1 MKNLN
6 MKRSLFALAP
16 VAAGCAVLLVSTGSA
31 FAQASTDP
39 SLGTVTVT
47 GIRAAIESAI
57 AVKKGS
63 DNIVEVVS
71 SEDLGK
77 LPDNSIAESISRL
90 PGVSAQRNRTT
101 GKASDVSVRG
111 MSPDFNG
118 ALLNG
123 REQATAGDARGASFD
138 QFPSELLSSVL
149 IYKTPDAALL
159 GQGLASTIDMR
170 TVRPLDYKTR
180 VISANYRKQRTG
192 VSTDQ
197 DEGAGNRKSFSY
209 VDQFMD
215 RTVGVALGFTQ
226 MKEEGAASSSPNNW
240 GGWNFDRTFNGQT
253 AKVPGGFGGDIS
265 QTNQE
270 RKGLMGVLQFK
281 PTANFESTLDYF
293 SSKGSTFNKATGLE
307 ANVAANCPGDLSNF
321 CYDKPSVL
329 TAATIANGY
338 VVNGTIDNW
347 KGSIR
352 NHIYGESDEFESYGW
367 NNKFTLGDWKS
378 VVDYGHSK
386 SLRIGGRLE
395 TTAGLPGN
403 AAEGSLSWTGYTSG
417 GAFPKFS
424 SSVNYAD
431 ASIIKLTDVFGW
443 SGDNQNGTVR
453 IRAED
458 TPQAGYVAQP
468 TVEDKLDTLRLSTK
482 TSWSWGPVA
491 AVELGINFSDRAK
504 KQDANEGRLV
514 IKGSTD
520 PYAGATI
527 PGSTVVT
534 SVSGIPIL
542 SWNPAGSVGT
552 IYDVAA
558 KVDAPIWAKIWTVK
572 EKVTTSFV
580 KADLDGDL
588 FGLPY
593 VGNVGMQW
601 VNTDQ
606 SSNGF
611 QQDKG
616 TCSGNTAT
624 SCPASAVTAGST
636 YNDFNPSLNMSF
648 NLGGDQV
655 LRVGMA
661 RVMARANMSDMR
673 PGFSF
678 GVDSSAGSTPILKG
692 DGGNINLEPFRAN
705 SFDLSYE
712 KYFGKKGYFSAAAF
726 YKNLN
731 SYVYKIGQTF
741 DFSPYVTAQTVLP
754 ASGSK
759 IGLLTVPR
767 NGEGGKIQGY
777 ELALSVPFSMWAS
790 WANGFGAQLNFS
802 STDSAVTL
810 PSASFATNG
819 GAGNTSTLPM
829 PGLSKQVT
837 NVKFYYE
844 ADGWQVAASQR
855 RRSDFL
861 GSVIDISND
870 QRAFTYVR
878 GEAVTDLQVGY
889 EFNSGY
895 LKGLSLLLQAN
906 NVNNSV
912 FEQYDPKTGET
923 SQLTQYGKSYLMG
936 VNYKF

>member
-1 MKNLN
+1 MKNFKT
-6 MKRSLFALAP
+6 KRSLFALAP
-16 VAAGCAVLLVSTGSA
+16 VAAGCAVLLVSTSSVYAQDANLGS
-31 FAQASTDP
+31 
-39 SLGTVTVT
+39 VTVT

-63 DNIVEVVS
+63 DNIVEAVS

-118 ALLNG
+118 TLLNG

-180 VISANYRKQRTG
+180 VLSANYRKQRTG

-197 DEGAGNRKSFSY
+197 DEGSGTRKSFSY

-215 RTVGVALGFTQ
+215 RTIGVALGFTQ
-226 MKEEGAASSSPNNW
+226 MKEEGAASGNPNNW
-240 GGWNFDRTFNGQT
+240 GGWSITRQFNGQDV
-253 AKVPGGFGGDIS
+253 KIPGGMGGDIS
-265 QTNQE
+265 QTDQE
-270 RKGLMGVLQFK
+270 RKGVMAVLQFK
-281 PTANFESTLDYF
+281 PSANFESTIDFF
-293 SSKGSTFNKATGLE
+293 SSKGSTFQKATGIE
-307 ANVAANCPGDLSNF
+307 ANVGANCPGELSNF
-321 CYDKPSVL
+321 CYDAPSVI
-329 TAATIANGY
+329 TAAT
-338 VVNGTIDNW
+338 VVNGRAESGTINNW
-347 KGSIR
+347 KGVVR
-352 NHIYGESDEFESYGW
+352 NHTYGESDEFESYGW
-367 NNKFTLGDWKS
+367 NNKFTLGNWKS
-378 VVDYGHSK
+378 TVDYGHSK
-386 SLRIGGRLE
+386 SLRVGGRLE
-395 TTAGLPGN
+395 TTAGLPGSGTGGN
-403 AAEGSLSWTGYTSG
+403 LSWTGYTSD
-417 GAFPKFS
+417 GAFPKFT

-431 ASIIKLTDVFGW
+431 ASVIKLTDVFGW
-443 SGDNQNGTVR
+443 SGNTDSNGNVILDAKT
-453 IRAED
+453 
-458 TPQAGYVAQP
+458 TPQAGYAAQP

-482 TSWSWGPVA
+482 TAWTAGPVA
-491 AVELGINFSDRAK
+491 AVEFGFNYSDRAK
-504 KQDANEGRLV
+504 HAEANEGRLV

-520 PYAGATI
+520 PFAGATI
-527 PGSTVVT
+527 PGGSVVT
-534 SVSGIPIL
+534 STSGIPIL

-552 IYDVAA
+552 IYDIAA

-572 EKVTTSFV
+572 EKVTTGFV
-580 KADLDGDL
+580 KGDLDGDL

-606 SSNGF
+606 SSEGF
-611 QQDKG
+611 QQDKSK
-616 TCSGNTAT
+616 CSGNTAT
-624 SCPASAVTAGST
+624 TCPASAVTAGST
-636 YNDFNPSLNMSF
+636 YNDFLPSLNMSF

-655 LRVGMA
+655 LRLGVA

-673 PGFSF
+673 PGFWF
-678 GVDSSAGSTPILKG
+678 GVDNAGGSTPMLKG
-692 DGGNINLEPFRAN
+692 EGGNINLEPFRAN

-731 SYVYKIGQTF
+731 SYIYKIGQTF
-741 DFSPYVTAQTVLP
+741 DFSPYVTAATVLP

-759 IGLLTVPR
+759 VGLLTVPR
-767 NGEGGKIQGY
+767 NGEGGRISGY
-777 ELALSVPFSMWAS
+777 ELALSVPFSMAS
-790 WANGFGAQLNFS
+790 DMLNGFGAQVNFS
-802 STDSAVTL
+802 NTDSAISI
-810 PSASFATNG
+810 PSASVTTVAG
-819 GAGNTSTLPM
+819 GGNLTSVEM
-829 PGLSKQVT
+829 PGLSRQVT
-837 NVKFYYE
+837 NLKFYYE
-844 ADGWQVAASQR
+844 SNGWQLAVSQR

-861 GSVIDISND
+861 GSVIDVTND
-870 QRAFTYVR
+870 QRAFTYIR
-878 GEAVTDLQVGY
+878 GEAVTDLQAGY

-906 NVNNSV
+906 NVNNSK

-923 SQLTQYGKSYLMG
+923 TQSTQYGKTYLMG
-936 VNYKF
+936 LNYKF